1 MSEVLEIFLLA
12 LFAACYPTLLVAVTA
27 MMFLE
32 NPRRLMF
39 GYLLGAYTMGIGL
52 GLVIVYT
59 LQDSGFEHL
68 SHHTVSPGQDIA
80 LGVILL
86 IVASVLREGYD
97 ERLAERRRRRKE
109 RKQAG
114 GGESE
119 PWAQRMLGRGS
130 ARITYAVGVA
140 LSFPGV
146 AYLSALHRISVL
158 DAPVVPTV
166 ALVVSI
172 CLIQQLSARG
182 AAARVRL
189 RTREDAGT
197 GPAVPSLADPQ
208 RQARGALRG
217 DDAGS
222 DPDRPRGDRA
232 ALRPA
237 VPKKEEPEGG
247 NSYSI
252 AVRSLTGAFSI
263 S

>member
-1 MSEVLEIFLLA
+1 MSEVLEIFFLA

-68 SHHTVSPGQDIA
+68 SHHSVSPGQDIA

-86 IVASVLREGYD
+86 IVASVLRDGYD

-114 GGESE
+114 AEESE

-166 ALVVSI
+166 ALVVAI
-172 CLIQQLSARG
+172 CLIQQLLLEVPLLGYVFAPEKTQELVKRFR
-182 AAARVRL
+182 AWL
-189 RTREDAGT
+189 TRNG
-197 GPAVPSLADPQ
+197 
-208 RQARGALRG
+208 R
-217 DDAGS
+217 
-222 DPDRPRGDRA
+222 RA
-232 ALRPA
+232 ALYGATA
-237 VPKKEEPEGG
+237 VGLILMARGIIE
-247 NSYSI
+247 
-252 AVRSLTGAFSI
+252 LL
-263 S
+263 